1 MGLIRNEALVQELID
16 IGVIPSSS
24 TNVRI
29 STTGDADGYVRI
41 AYEHLDDD
49 GVTKVFTTGRVI
61 DAHARGL
68 DRLNWQSL
76 LSPDPEL
83 PTPKSRD

>member
-1 MGLIRNEALVQELID
+1 MGLIRNEVLVQALID

-24 TNVRI
+24 TNVQI
-29 STTGDADGYVRI
+29 QTSGDPDGYVRL

-49 GVTKVFTTGRVI
+49 GVTKVFTTGRII

-68 DRLNWQSL
+68 NRLNWQSL

-83 PTPKSRD
+83 PSLRSQD